1 MRTDHPGAWALPR
14 TEGPPTSFHSG
25 LFSRPSDLPSH
36 TPTIPNPSPETIA
49 MSPPRR
55 RSARLA
61 SASTPKPKKVSQLS
75 SLTERDETPEEVEST
90 SLDGVVASPHPQPAT
105 PASSALKPPMS
116 EMHPSKVHPTATGS
130 SETWL
135 GFRDIKSANVARGKS
150 AMNPQATPSR
160 LSGVP
165 SSSFTFNLTSPAGET
180 GLSTDAQR
188 MMADLREEAA
198 KIKADLVA
206 KRELEKLDEQVNGR
220 KIARA
225 KGKSGRFSAAHM
237 EEFKKMDSIEGHA
250 SAFRAQPGRFTP
262 VKKSLKRTSSK
273 ANLEDTPKSTLHRSP
288 SKNNLQSTPSQ
299 AVSGLKR
306 TSSKANLD
314 EHIEKQPL
322 GTTPSKL
329 RVFAPQPQPSPSPVK
344 RVRQQIE
351 DDASSRRPISRDGS
365 SLPRP
370 TPSSNASAS
379 LARSGGTFT
388 SSTSPAKATAARTGL
403 PKISQPALIKSP
415 SKASLSGLTQS
426 TSKTDLGELTKS
438 PSKPALGG
446 TAKPAATH
454 DLATLS
460 RTVELKRRIVS
471 PGRFERVKSILRGGK
486 SPAQPAKSAIPQPF
500 TGVSQTPGPRILD
513 KPLPAVPFTTP
524 RRKLFKRVDFTPD
537 SKDTPS
543 KSRGEVNY
551 PNLDAILSRMNEP
564 ESHGAPR
571 EIKSPLPASPNKRE
585 EKAPEVPTVPGAFTF
600 RSDRTA
606 RFGTGS
612 PAGFG
617 SSPGQLSVRQVR
629 ASITPVEEMPGSFP
643 ETADLPRATHTSKT
657 PVKSMTAGI
666 KHGLTNEKRARTNTE
681 PFVLNKEGST
691 PAKLV
696 FEGVPHGLPNEKRAR
711 THVEPS
717 HPNKENKS
725 PVKILTG
732 VAHGLA
738 NKKRARATEDDEPD
752 VDQEGAD
759 RGGKRRKAEL
769 APQPRILGTPKL
781 ARSTPIPSPQKVSA
795 GTPSPVKKRAGISM
809 SRLHMLSQ
817 PKLRR

>member
-1 MRTDHPGAWALPR
+1 
-14 TEGPPTSFHSG
+14 
-25 LFSRPSDLPSH
+25 
-36 TPTIPNPSPETIA
+36 

-90 SLDGVVASPHPQPAT
+90 SRDGVAASPHPQPAT

-116 EMHPSKVHPTATGS
+116 EMHPA
-130 SETWL
+130 
-135 GFRDIKSANVARGKS
+135 
-150 AMNPQATPSR
+150 
-160 LSGVP
+160 
-165 SSSFTFNLTSPAGET
+165 
-180 GLSTDAQR
+180 
-188 MMADLREEAA
+188 
-198 KIKADLVA
+198 
-206 KRELEKLDEQVNGR
+206 
-220 KIARA
+220 
-225 KGKSGRFSAAHM
+225 SAAHM

-288 SKNNLQSTPSQ
+288 SKNDLQSTPSQ

-314 EHIEKQPL
+314 ERTEKQPL

-329 RVFAPQPQPSPSPVK
+329 RAFAPQPQPSPSPVK

-370 TPSSNASAS
+370 TSSSNASAS
-379 LARSGGTFT
+379 LARS
-388 SSTSPAKATAARTGL
+388 SSTLTSTTSPGKATAARTGL
-403 PKISQPALIKSP
+403 PKISQPALTKSP
-415 SKASLSGLTQS
+415 SKASLSGLTQ
-426 TSKTDLGELTKS
+426 
-438 PSKPALGG
+438 
-446 TAKPAATH
+446 
-454 DLATLS
+454 
-460 RTVELKRRIVS
+460 
-471 PGRFERVKSILRGGK
+471 FERVKSILRGGK

-500 TGVSQTPGPRILD
+500 AGVSQTPGPRILD

-524 RRKLFKRVDFTPD
+524 RRKLFKRVEFTPD

-543 KSRGEVNY
+543 KSRGEVSY

-564 ESHGAPR
+564 ESRGAAG

-585 EKAPEVPTVPGAFTF
+585 EKASEVPTVPGAFTF
-600 RSDRTA
+600 RSERTA

-681 PFVLNKEGST
+681 PFVLNKEGTT
-691 PAKLV
+691 PAKIV

-759 RGGKRRKAEL
+759 RGGKRRKAEP
-769 APQPRILGTPKL
+769 APHARVLGTPKL

>member
-1 MRTDHPGAWALPR
+1 
-14 TEGPPTSFHSG
+14 
-25 LFSRPSDLPSH
+25 
-36 TPTIPNPSPETIA
+36 

-220 KIARA
+220 KIA
-225 KGKSGRFSAAHM
+225 S
-237 EEFKKMDSIEGHA
+237 
-250 SAFRAQPGRFTP
+250 
-262 VKKSLKRTSSK
+262 
-273 ANLEDTPKSTLHRSP
+273 
-288 SKNNLQSTPSQ
+288 
-299 AVSGLKR
+299 
-306 TSSKANLD
+306 
-314 EHIEKQPL
+314 
-322 GTTPSKL
+322 
-329 RVFAPQPQPSPSPVK
+329 
-344 RVRQQIE
+344 RQRQ
-351 DDASSRRPISRDGS
+351 
-365 SLPRP
+365 
-370 TPSSNASAS
+370 
-379 LARSGGTFT
+379 
-388 SSTSPAKATAARTGL
+388 
-403 PKISQPALIKSP
+403 ISQPALIKSP

-629 ASITPVEEMPGSFP
+629 ASITPVEDMPGSFP

-759 RGGKRRKAEL
+759 RGGKRRKAEP

>member
-1 MRTDHPGAWALPR
+1 
-14 TEGPPTSFHSG
+14 
-25 LFSRPSDLPSH
+25 
-36 TPTIPNPSPETIA
+36 

-61 SASTPKPKKVSQLS
+61 SASTPRPKKISQLS

-90 SLDGVVASPHPQPAT
+90 SLDGVVASPRHQPAT

-130 SETWL
+130 SEAWL
-135 GFRDIKSANVARGKS
+135 GFRDIKSADVSRGKS
-150 AMNPQATPSR
+150 GTNPQSTPSR
-160 LSGVP
+160 LSGIP
-165 SSSFTFNLTSPAGET
+165 STSFTFNVTSPAGET
-180 GLSTDAQR
+180 GLSNDAQR

-198 KIKADLVA
+198 KIKADLIA
-206 KRELEKLDEQVNGR
+206 KRDLEKLDEQVNGR
-220 KIARA
+220 KIAQA
-225 KGKSGRFSAAHM
+225 KGKSGRFSAVHM

-262 VKKSLKRTSSK
+262 AKKSLKRTSSK
-273 ANLEDTPKSTLHRSP
+273 ANLDDTPKSTLNRSP

-299 AVSGLKR
+299 ARTGLKR

-314 EHIEKQPL
+314 EHAEKQSL
-322 GTTPSKL
+322 ATTPSKL
-329 RVFAPQPQPSPSPVK
+329 RAFAPQPQPSPSPVK

-370 TPSSNASAS
+370 TSSSNASAS
-379 LARSGGTFT
+379 LSRSNSAVASVT
-388 SSTSPAKATAARTGL
+388 STGKVTAARNGL
-403 PKISQPALIKSP
+403 PKIAQPALIQSP
-415 SKASLSGLTQS
+415 SKASLTGLTKLA
-426 TSKTDLGELTKS
+426 SKNDLGELEKS
-438 PSKPALGG
+438 PSKPTLGSL
-446 TAKPAATH
+446 TKPATTH
-454 DLATLS
+454 DIATLS

-500 TGVSQTPGPRILD
+500 ANVSQTPGPRVLD

-543 KSRGEVNY
+543 KSHGEVSY

-564 ESHGAPR
+564 EGQAMPQEAKR
-571 EIKSPLPASPNKRE
+571 PLPEPPKKPE
-585 EKAPEVPTVPGAFTF
+585 EKISDAPTVPGAFTF
-600 RSDRTA
+600 RSERTA

-612 PAGFG
+612 PSGFG

-629 ASITPVEEMPGSFP
+629 SSITPVEEMPGSFP
-643 ETADLPRATHTSKT
+643 QNADLPRTTNTSKT

-681 PFVLNKEGST
+681 PFVLSKEGST
-691 PAKLV
+691 PAKLI
-696 FEGVPHGLPNEKRAR
+696 FEGVPHGLANEKRAR

-725 PVKILTG
+725 PVKMLTG

-738 NKKRARATEDDEPD
+738 NKKRARATEDDEAD

-759 RGGKRRKAEL
+759 RGGKRRKAEHV
-769 APQPRILGTPKL
+769 PQARALGTPKL
-781 ARSTPIPSPQKVSA
+781 THSTPIPSPQKVSA
-795 GTPSPVKKRAGISM
+795 GTPSPVKKRAGISL
-809 SRLHMLSQ
+809 SRLNMLSQ

>member
-1 MRTDHPGAWALPR
+1 
-14 TEGPPTSFHSG
+14 
-25 LFSRPSDLPSH
+25 
-36 TPTIPNPSPETIA
+36 
-49 MSPPRR
+49 
-55 RSARLA
+55 
-61 SASTPKPKKVSQLS
+61 
-75 SLTERDETPEEVEST
+75 
-90 SLDGVVASPHPQPAT
+90 
-105 PASSALKPPMS
+105 MS
-116 EMHPSKVHPTATGS
+116 EMHPSKVHPTAIGS

-165 SSSFTFNLTSPAGET
+165 STSFTFNVTSPAGET

-329 RVFAPQPQPSPSPVK
+329 RAFAPQPQPSPSPVK

-351 DDASSRRPISRDGS
+351 DDASSRRPTSRDGS

-370 TPSSNASAS
+370 TSSSNASAS
-379 LARSGGTFT
+379 LARSSSTLT
-388 SSTSPAKATAARTGL
+388 SSTSPGKATAARTGL
-403 PKISQPALIKSP
+403 PKISQPVLTKSP
-415 SKASLSGLTQS
+415 SKASLSGLTKS
-426 TSKTDLGELTKS
+426 TTKSDLGELTKS

-446 TAKPAATH
+446 MAKPAATH

-471 PGRFERVKSILRGGK
+471 PSRFERVKSILRGGK

-500 TGVSQTPGPRILD
+500 AGVSQTPGPRILD

-543 KSRGEVNY
+543 KSRGEVSY

-585 EKAPEVPTVPGAFTF
+585 EKASEVPTVPGAFTF

-612 PAGFG
+612 PAGFC

-759 RGGKRRKAEL
+759 RGGKRRKAES